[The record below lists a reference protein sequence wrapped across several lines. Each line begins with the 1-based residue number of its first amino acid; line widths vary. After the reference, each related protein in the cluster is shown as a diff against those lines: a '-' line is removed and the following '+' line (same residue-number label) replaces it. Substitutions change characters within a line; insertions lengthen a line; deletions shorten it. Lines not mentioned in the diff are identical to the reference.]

1 MLSDANSRRKRERM
15 IIDFH
20 SHDFPDDVAARAMRV
35 MCKQTEGVLWPS
47 GDGTMTNHLDS
58 MEKAGVDKA
67 VLCQIATKPRQWE
80 FILRRSVAIM
90 SGELGERA
98 KRRLVPFGSVHADDP
113 DAPAHI
119 AEFAASGV
127 KGIKF
132 HPYYQD
138 FSLADP
144 KVLPIFRKIA
154 ELGLVVECHSGVDVS
169 WVNERGKCGPGEIAA
184 LMDAVPDLKFVA
196 AHLGGCFRYPSHAT
210 DVLLKRGVY
219 IDTSSLAFRWHYD
232 EEMRLLRSWPRD
244 RILFATDFPWVDYG
258 EAIAHVRSVRDP
270 SDHSAIFSD
279 NARRLLGL

>member
-1 MLSDANSRRKRERM
+1 M

-20 SHDFPDDVAARAMRV
+20 SHDFPDAIAAKAMAK
-35 MCKQTEGVLWPS
+35 MCRQTEGTLWPS

-67 VLCQIATKPRQWE
+67 VLCQIATRPNQWE
-80 FILRRSVAIM
+80 FILRRSAAIM

-98 KRRLVPFGSVHADDP
+98 RRMLIPFGSVHPLDP

-119 AEFAASGV
+119 EEFAKAGI

-138 FSLADP
+138 FRLADP
-144 KVLPIFRKIA
+144 AMLPVFRRIA
-154 ELGLVVECHSGVDVS
+154 DLGLIVECHSGGDVS
-169 WVNERGKCGPGEIAA
+169 WKDLRGYCGPEEIAK
-184 LMDAVPDLKFVA
+184 LVDAVPSLRFVA

-210 DVLLKRGVY
+210 DVLLDRGVY
-219 IDTSSLAFRWHYD
+219 IDTSALAFRWHYD
-232 EEMRLLRSWPRD
+232 EEIRLLRSWPTD

-258 EAIAHVRSVRDP
+258 EAIAHVRSVRDRADQP
-270 SDHSAIFSD
+270 ALFSG
-279 NARRLLGL
+279 NALRLLGL

>member
-1 MLSDANSRRKRERM
+1 M

-20 SHDFPDDVAARAMRV
+20 SHDFPDEVAARAMRV

-58 MEKAGVDKA
+58 MEKSGVDRA

-98 KRRLVPFGSVHADDP
+98 QRMLIPFGSVHPDDP

-119 AEFAASGV
+119 AEFAKAGV

-132 HPYYQD
+132 HPYYQN
-138 FSLADP
+138 FSLVDK

-154 ELGLVVECHSGVDVS
+154 DLGLVVECHSGGDVS
-169 WVNERGKCGPGEIAA
+169 WAKERGKCGPGEIAA
-184 LMDAVPDLKFVA
+184 LMDVVPDLKFVA
-196 AHLGGCFRYPSHAT
+196 AHLGGCFRYPSRAT
-210 DVLLKRGVY
+210 DVLLGRGVY
-219 IDTSSLAFRWHYD
+219 IDTSALAFRWHYD

-270 SDHSAIFSD
+270 SDHAALFTD
-279 NARRLLGL
+279 NALRLLGER